1 MKQTFI
7 VGIETNHKNF
17 NDWMAEH
24 DKSLCHSLR
33 SNQELKKCE
42 TIIELPCLGDTIYRI
57 DLDEIEED
65 DFEIESYVI
74 ECISISDEGIC
85 FYYDCFGG
93 FICNFEEL
101 VNRNSD
107 KKDLFGNYMFFL
119 NKEDAEA
126 KLAEL
131 RGVK

>member
-17 NDWMAEH
+17 NDWITEH
-24 DKSLCHSLR
+24 DNALYQYLKN
-33 SNQELKKCE
+33 NQELIGCE
-42 TIIELPCLGDTIYRI
+42 KIIELPCLGDAIYRI
-57 DLDEIEED
+57 DLDEIEKD

-74 ECISISDEGIC
+74 ECISIFYEGIC

-101 VNRNSD
+101 INRNPD

-119 NKEDAEA
+119 NKEEAEE

-131 RGVK
+131 RGKK

>member
-17 NDWMAEH
+17 NSWILEH
-24 DKSLCHSLR
+24 DNALYQYLKN
-33 SNQELKKCE
+33 NQELNGREKL
-42 TIIELPCLGDTIYRI
+42 IELPCLGDTIYII
-57 DLDEIEED
+57 DLDEIEKD

-74 ECISISDEGIC
+74 ECISIFDEGIC

-101 VNRNSD
+101 INRNPD

-119 NKEDAEA
+119 NKEEAEE

-131 RGVK
+131 RGKK

>member
-17 NDWMAEH
+17 NDWMTEH

-33 SNQELKKCE
+33 NNQELKKCE
-42 TIIELPCLGDTIYRI
+42 TIIELPRLGDTIYRI
-57 DLDEIEED
+57 DLDEIEDD
-65 DFEIESYVI
+65 DFEIEPYVI

-93 FICNFEEL
+93 GICNFEEL
-101 VNRNSD
+101 VNRNPD
-107 KKDLFGNYMFFL
+107 KKCLFGNYMFFL
-119 NKEDAEA
+119 NKEEAEA

>member
-1 MKQTFI
+1 MEQIFI

-17 NDWMAEH
+17 NDWITEH
-24 DKSLCHSLR
+24 YNALYQSLK
-33 SNQELKKCE
+33 NKQELIGCE
-42 TIIELPCLGDTIYRI
+42 KIIELPCLGDTIYRI
-57 DLDEIEED
+57 DLDEIEKD

-74 ECISISDEGIC
+74 ECISIFDEGIC

-101 VNRNSD
+101 INRNPD

-119 NKEDAEA
+119 NKEEAEE

-131 RGVK
+131 RGKK